1 MRYRKIGGMHWVFLG
16 RWRVAVCRTQRH
28 EDLPAPSFVPFAA
41 AVGLYA
47 LLWWSYWG

>member
-1 MRYRKIGGMHWVFLG
+1 MGYRKIGGIHWVSIG
-16 RWRVAVCRTQRH
+16 RCRFAFCVTQRH
-28 EDLPAPSFVPFAA
+28 EIIPAPSFVPFAA